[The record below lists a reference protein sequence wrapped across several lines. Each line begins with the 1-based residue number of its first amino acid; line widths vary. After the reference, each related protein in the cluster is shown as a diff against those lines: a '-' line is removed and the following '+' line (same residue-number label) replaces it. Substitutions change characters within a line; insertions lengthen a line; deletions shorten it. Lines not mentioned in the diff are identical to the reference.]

1 MLHPDYQYNPKLIP
15 SMAYL
20 IANGVFHAVL
30 GSRILGDRAMLNG
43 MPVYK
48 YIFNRILTWTQ
59 NFIIWEKL
67 SEYHTGYRAFS
78 KEVLEKVNFEA
89 NSDDFIFDNQMLTQ
103 IFYFGYEIGEISCP
117 AKYFEEASS
126 INFSRSMKYGFG
138 VIGTSI
144 KYRLN
149 KWKILR
155 SRIYH
160 KPKEKKIE
168 IIERTPENVVE

>member
-1 MLHPDYQYNPKLIP
+1 
-15 SMAYL
+15 MAYL
-20 IANGVFHAVL
+20 IANEVFPVVL
-30 GSRILGDRAMLNG
+30 GSRILGDRAMING

-48 YIFNRILTWTQ
+48 YIFNRMLTWIQ

-78 KEVLEKVNFEA
+78 KEVLEKVNFQA
-89 NSDDFIFDNQMLTQ
+89 NSNDFIFDNQMLTQ

-126 INFSRSMKYGFG
+126 INFSRSMKYGLG

-149 KWKILR
+149 KWKILK
-155 SRIYH
+155 SSIYH
-160 KPKEKKIE
+160 KPKERKIE
-168 IIERTPENVVE
+168 IIEAATKNRASQSSSS